1 MESRH
6 VLMIGPSGVGKT
18 SLAATAIASGIRHLG
33 EARDRGESSLS
44 LALPAHERARIDAVL
59 AGLAEGPAPAAS
71 PTREHEAL
79 HLTLSGTSGGLAR
92 FLGAKPLAVPVAW
105 HDYQGALV
113 GDLPRLVSE
122 VTPLAQVDAVVVPV
136 DASLLMEAQTPAQ
149 ETAALAIHQMQLVE
163 ELILEW
169 EKCRARSG
177 GGLLVLAPVKC
188 ETYFADNG
196 GPGSPE
202 EARRLADAV
211 CNRYLGSVLDIIMAF
226 ARDISCLYLPV
237 DTAGAVIDGC
247 QWETEGERRS
257 FSPSWQRLPGAF
269 APLGGEVVMLAVL
282 QFILRALSQNPSPSL
297 GRSGRRQAEQ
307 MAAEMDGLVK
317 AFMASGRYGRAMR
330 IC

>member
-18 SLAATAIASGIRHLG
+18 SLAAAAIAAGIRHL
-33 EARDRGESSLS
+33 EDARGRGKTSLS
-44 LALPAHERARIDAVL
+44 LALPQAGRARIDAVM
-59 AGLAEGPAPAAS
+59 AGLARGVVPEVAP
-71 PTREHEAL
+71 TVEHDAWQL
-79 HLTLSGTSGGLAR
+79 SLSGASGGLR
-92 FLGAKPLAVPVAW
+92 RLLGAKPLAVPVTV
-105 HDYQGALV
+105 HDYPGALA

-136 DASLLMEAQTPAQ
+136 DAALLMEAKTPAQ
-149 ETAALAIHQMQLVE
+149 ETAALALHQMQLVE

-188 ETYFADNG
+188 ESYFADNG

-202 EARRLADAV
+202 MARRLADAV

-226 ARDISCLYLPV
+226 TKDIGCLYLPV
-237 DTAGAVIDGC
+237 DTAGAVLNGC
-247 QWETEGERRS
+247 QWEAEGERRS
-257 FSPSWQRLPGAF
+257 FAPAWRRLPGSF

-282 QFILRALSQNPSPSL
+282 QFILRALVQDPDPSL

-307 MAAEMDGLVK
+307 MSAEMDGLVK
-317 AFMASGRYGRAMR
+317 EYMGSGRYERAMR